1 MLPLYRDPHSTF
13 RFAEDRRVGRF
24 HFDGVEPGTHISN
37 PKAKATPGQVRAE
50 VWMSLVRGSRGLIY
64 FVHQFQPRFVEAGLL
79 DDKEMTAAVGAINK
93 QIHELAPVLNSPTVP
108 DGVTVAS
115 SVAAVPVEAM
125 VKRRGGATY

>member
-37 PKAKATPGQVRAE
+37 PKAKATPGQVKAE

-64 FVHQFQPRFVEAGLL
+64 FVHQFQPKFIEAGLL
-79 DDKEMTAAVGAINK
+79 ADEKMTAAVGAINR
-93 QIHELAPVLNSPTVP
+93 QIHELAPALDSPTIA
-108 DGVTVAS
+108 DGVAVKS
-115 SVAAVPVEAM
+115 SAAEVPVEAM
-125 VKRRGGATY
+125 VKRQGSA